1 MDPTI
6 LASRSAFLDKSIV
19 NDVPW
24 SKLELCFPFNGEVH
38 PFIIT
43 SGFFYIY
50 AGMTIQYY
58 IILYHISHE
67 PPQQYFQ
74 IPKNPPTMKPMRRPT
89 HSSSSTCCQSCR
101 WGFRHGLNV
110 YGKCEKWWN
119 PQVEI
124 CLNRGKPP
132 NLMVYH
138 HIPYH
143 LMAISR
149 VCSLLRMTSVNQGWF
164 PWKFHGCLDLLND
177 YQRISMYYNVSYIV
191 LYNNT

>member
-74 IPKNPPTMKPMRRPT
+74 IPKK
-89 HSSSSTCCQSCR
+89 SSHHETDEETDTQQLQHLLSELQVGVPALR
-101 WGFRHGLNV
+101 WLEV
-110 YGKCEKWWN
+110 EK
-119 PQVEI
+119 VEI
-124 CLNRGKPP
+124 WEQL
-132 NLMVYH
+132 
-138 HIPYH
+138 
-143 LMAISR
+143 
-149 VCSLLRMTSVNQGWF
+149 QG
-164 PWKFHGCLDLLND
+164 P
-177 YQRISMYYNVSYIV
+177 
-191 LYNNT
+191 